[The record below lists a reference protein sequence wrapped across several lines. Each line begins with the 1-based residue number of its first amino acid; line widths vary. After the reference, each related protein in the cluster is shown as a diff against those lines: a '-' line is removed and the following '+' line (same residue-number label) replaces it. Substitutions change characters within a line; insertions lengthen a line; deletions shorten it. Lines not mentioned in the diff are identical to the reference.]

1 LYSACALTLVALDTI
16 IVLAYLLTAVTL
28 SNGTTTE
35 PLRPSVLQNVGPKC
49 TRPDQLRDACCH
61 LPNMMEDV
69 ETRQLCTVPDVIM
82 MMTTHT
88 AKQQT
93 SRASIRKEQTVTGR
107 QIDRQRETHED
118 VLRFEISV
126 HNIAAV

>member
-1 LYSACALTLVALDTI
+1 
-16 IVLAYLLTAVTL
+16 
-28 SNGTTTE
+28 
-35 PLRPSVLQNVGPKC
+35 
-49 TRPDQLRDACCH
+49 
-61 LPNMMEDV
+61 MMEDV

-88 AKQQT
+88 VKQQT